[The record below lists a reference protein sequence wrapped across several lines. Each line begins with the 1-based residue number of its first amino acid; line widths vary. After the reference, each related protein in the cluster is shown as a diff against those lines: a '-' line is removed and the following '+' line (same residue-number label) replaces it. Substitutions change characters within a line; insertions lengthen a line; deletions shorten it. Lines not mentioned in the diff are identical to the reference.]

1 MRRNFFVLAA
11 CVCLLAF
18 VACGSRSVSKV
29 AAGTG
34 AEIAPAGSS
43 AFVSVEVGPALR
55 RWRQVAGLLDRVSGL
70 SGVDQLSKSSNSVV
84 KSVGSLGG
92 SSTAKMS
99 SSFDPRGIS
108 SLLGYIVANGDN
120 VELKALLSVK

>member
-1 MRRNFFVLAA
+1 MKVYYGVKSGNLFIVTDANALPGAGISSDPVYAAAAKVLPVPASNA
-11 CVCLLAF
+11 GVAF
-18 VACGSRSVSKV
+18 IDFAK
-29 AAGTG
+29 
-34 AEIAPAGSS
+34 
-43 AFVSVEVGPALR
+43 L
-55 RWRQVAGLLDRVSGL
+55 
-70 SGVDQLSKSSNSVV
+70 DQLSKSSNSVV